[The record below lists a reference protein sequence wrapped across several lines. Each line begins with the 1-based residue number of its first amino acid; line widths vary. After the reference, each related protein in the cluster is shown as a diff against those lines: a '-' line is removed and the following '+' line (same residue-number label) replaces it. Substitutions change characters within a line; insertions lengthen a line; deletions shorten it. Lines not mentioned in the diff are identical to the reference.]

1 MPSSDITSNVPQG
14 VVEKDCFLSP
24 SHRHQENDPIK
35 KQIIEKPALNSLSK
49 YSLIWLFMNL

>member
-14 VVEKDCFLSP
+14 VVEKDCFLLP